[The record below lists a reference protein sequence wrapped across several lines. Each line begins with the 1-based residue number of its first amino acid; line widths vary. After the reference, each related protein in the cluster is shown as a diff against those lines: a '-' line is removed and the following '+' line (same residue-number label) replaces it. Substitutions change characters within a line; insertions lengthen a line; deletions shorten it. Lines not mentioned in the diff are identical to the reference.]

1 MTTSTP
7 LFDSVDEEF
16 EHIKNEPK
24 NSKQWLWHEC
34 LRHPGQDKSKAII
47 DKLNGKHIVE
57 LDLDTALTCS
67 VKRATRPLDLIHINL
82 IIDSSHVTEY
92 MCTLVLVDDHSKI
105 QQQAKQTGEKNE
117 QEPWGKDADTLDA
130 KETAKEILA
139 ICDLSGSIQDE
150 PHSKC

>member
-7 LFDSVDEEF
+7 LFGSVDEEF

-57 LDLDTALTCS
+57 LDLDTALTCEQCIQS
-67 VKRATRPLDLIHINL
+67 KSTSAQMGQGVIGLRTQAWRL
-82 IIDSSHVTEY
+82 
-92 MCTLVLVDDHSKI
+92 LVHR
-105 QQQAKQTGEKNE
+105 GEHRV
-117 QEPWGKDADTLDA
+117 PRL
-130 KETAKEILA
+130 
-139 ICDLSGSIQDE
+139 GS
-150 PHSKC
+150 